1 MKPAIVELVSKEV
14 PAQRWL
20 GAKAKTPPQDTLEL
34 VTSVRFVC
42 KHITVRRALA
52 LVHRRTV
59 RHALMQ
65 ARCETF
71 NGEELLNLE
80 HLAGACDSCTDVYM
94 RFGLEGGKCLILER
108 KQVLLIHIK
117 LH

>member
-1 MKPAIVELVSKEV
+1 MCRAPVVVLY
-14 PAQRWL
+14 
-20 GAKAKTPPQDTLEL
+20 KT
-34 VTSVRFVC
+34 V
-42 KHITVRRALA
+42 KY
-52 LVHRRTV
+52 
-59 RHALMQ
+59 ALMQ

-108 KQVLLIHIK
+108 KQVLAINMK
-117 LH
+117 LHSLSG

>member
-1 MKPAIVELVSKEV
+1 MEV
-14 PAQRWL
+14 AHVL
-20 GAKAKTPPQDTLEL
+20 FASITL
-34 VTSVRFVC
+34 R
-42 KHITVRRALA
+42 HALL
-52 LVHRRTV
+52 LVHCATV
-59 RHALMQ
+59 RHVHMQ

-108 KQVLLIHIK
+108 KQVLPIHVK
-117 LH
+117 LHSMSG